1 MLFATKTNKNNV
13 NANKWKLLNS
23 FLGRLSVTIPRL
35 KSMTHSIAFCLP
47 VGFNLRFLVKS
58 KLRRKQSNRS
68 VTPLYKLYHQT
79 KLVQCGTLA
88 SVHPIHFTSFPRN
101 SHKINS
107 CAYLVFSN
115 RFLTTRYHTTMKQKI
130 QNIFMKIRHFFI
142 SVKNEANFSP
152 CTVLLI

>member
-1 MLFATKTNKNNV
+1 MEIAQFFSRQIICYDSSTKINDPFYRILFAC
-13 NANKWKLLNS
+13 W
-23 FLGRLSVTIPRL
+23 FQ
-35 KSMTHSIAFCLP
+35 
-47 VGFNLRFLVKS
+47 S

-142 SVKNEANFSP
+142 SVKNEANFSLY
-152 CTVLLI
+152 TVLLI

>member
-1 MLFATKTNKNNV
+1 MLFATKQIKQCKCQQMEI
-13 NANKWKLLNS
+13 AQF

-79 KLVQCGTLA
+79 KLVQCETLA

-107 CAYLVFSN
+107 CAYLVFQSVSN
-115 RFLTTRYHTTMKQKI
+115 HTVSYHHETENSK
-130 QNIFMKIRHFFI
+130 HFHE
-142 SVKNEANFSP
+142 N
-152 CTVLLI
+152 